1 MSVGKRAETM
11 PTNNILTT
19 KEAIIDKMIK
29 RYMSNKS
36 LVPTYQ
42 QFSKLREIYVE
53 YKKTKDVLTL
63 RYLLALCIRIRHG
76 NRMPW
81 ADTRSAVDK
90 LVDSGI
96 ITHTF
101 SNFEDLHKEVESILS
116 GIHFAQGPLMVY
128 DTALTIGALLNVLP
142 QKLVYLY
149 AGAWDGAVILKNP
162 KTLQHVMDVS
172 LWQTPDLFPGIDSL
186 DIENMLCDLKSLF
199 KKLDDKG
206 EVTTDDID
214 KRLESDKMSSVYKR
228 GGTNEDGILI
238 MD

>member
-1 MSVGKRAETM
+1 M
-11 PTNNILTT
+11 PAYNILTT
-19 KEAIIDKMIK
+19 KDTVIGEMIK
-29 RYMSNKS
+29 RYMNNKS

-42 QFSKLREIYVE
+42 QFSILRDIYDE
-53 YKKTKDVLTL
+53 YQDTKDVSIL

-90 LVDSGI
+90 LVESGV
-96 ITHTF
+96 ITQAF
-101 SNFEDLHKEVESILS
+101 SNFEYLHKEVESIFS
-116 GIHFAQGPLMVY
+116 GIHFAKGPLMVY
-128 DTALTIGALLNVLP
+128 DTALTIGSLLNVLP

-199 KKLDDKG
+199 KKLNDKG

-214 KRLESDKMSSVYKR
+214 KRLESDDCLPFTKEEALMKMGY
-228 GGTNEDGILI
+228 
-238 MD
+238 